1 MATIL
6 LATALTGTL
15 GTAAA
20 TAEPATAAT
29 VTAAPATAATVTA
42 APATAAPA
50 TAGLEYV
57 ALGDSYSAGLGLA
70 PTTKL
75 PVPKC
80 GQSEVN
86 FPHRVAEQLG
96 LNLTDV
102 SCSGATTADITTAAQ
117 FDGADPQLD
126 ALSASTDIVTLTI
139 GGNDLGFVTVAA
151 TCAAASADG
160 PLLQQKGQQNCES
173 YFAHAGAENP
183 ATVLSDLVVPALEST
198 YSAIADAAPNARV
211 FVLGYPNLFREAAAI
226 PDSGCFTQLGT
237 EPSSLPVGTTD
248 LAYLHGVET
257 ALDAAIQSSAADAGF
272 TYVPTFA
279 ESLGHDVCSGT
290 DEEYVNGAI
299 VAGFGLAP
307 GSLHPNERG
316 AAFLAAAAQDAI
328 EASEPAEPASVA
340 DSAAASAAPF
350 LLIGGAVLVAA
361 LVLALVVARRRRSR
375 GGRGRA

>member
-1 MATIL
+1 MRILGRDRARVVATIL
-6 LATALTGTL
+6 LATALTGSL
-15 GTAAA
+15 GAAAAVPAAA
-20 TAEPATAAT
+20 TSS
-29 VTAAPATAATVTA
+29 
-42 APATAAPA
+42 
-50 TAGLEYV
+50 LEYV
-57 ALGDSYSAGLGLA
+57 ALGDSYSAGLGLT
-70 PTTKL
+70 PTTRL

-96 LNLTDV
+96 LDLTDV

-117 FDGADPQLD
+117 FDGANPQLD
-126 ALSASTDIVTLTI
+126 ALSDSTDIVTLTI

-151 TCAAASADG
+151 TCAAASAEG
-160 PLLQQKGQQNCES
+160 PLLQQSNQQNCES
-173 YFAHAGAENP
+173 YFAHAGADNP
-183 ATVLSDLVVPALEST
+183 ATVLSDLVVPALAST

-211 FVLGYPNLFREAAAI
+211 FVLGYPNLFRDAANI
-226 PDSGCFTQLGT
+226 PESGCFTQLGT

-248 LAYLHGVET
+248 LAYLHGVES

-328 EASEPAEPASVA
+328 EASEPAEAASVG
-340 DSAAASAAPF
+340 DSAAASAGP
-350 LLIGGAVLVAA
+350 LLLVGGAVLVAA
-361 LVLALVVARRRRSR
+361 LVIAIVVARHRRAR
-375 GGRGRA
+375 GRGRA

>member
-1 MATIL
+1 MRILGRDRARVMATIL

-15 GTAAA
+15 GAAA
-20 TAEPATAAT
+20 AAPVAAT
-29 VTAAPATAATVTA
+29 S
-42 APATAAPA
+42 
-50 TAGLEYV
+50 GLEYV

-70 PTTKL
+70 PSTKL

-96 LNLTDV
+96 LDLTDV
-102 SCSGATTADITTAAQ
+102 SCSGATTSDITTAAQ

-126 ALSASTDIVTLTI
+126 ALSDSTDIVTLTI

-151 TCAAASADG
+151 TCAAASAEG
-160 PLLQQKGQQNCES
+160 PLLQQKNQPNCES
-173 YFAHAGAENP
+173 YFAHAGADNP
-183 ATVLSDLVVPALEST
+183 ATVLSDLVVPALAST
-198 YSAIADAAPNARV
+198 YRAIADAAPNARV
-211 FVLGYPNLFREAAAI
+211 FVLGYPNLFRDAATI
-226 PDSGCFTQLGT
+226 PDSGCFTRLGT

-279 ESLGHDVCSGT
+279 GSLGHDVCSGT

-316 AAFLAAAAQDAI
+316 AEFLAAAAQDAI
-328 EASEPAEPASVA
+328 EASEPAEPASVGDA
-340 DSAAASAAPF
+340 AAASAAPF
-350 LLIGGAVLVAA
+350 LLVGGAVLVAA
-361 LVLALVVARRRRSR
+361 LVVAIVVARRRRTR